1 MNGSSTKH
9 QITTMNTIMQKLVE
23 QLQTMKTSLAHL
35 QQTYTTI
42 TTTMHTL
49 LEDAPDELPYK
60 ELIITN
66 HVITDVEQDTALMLD
81 TFETMQENMSVAI
94 KVCNKIV

>member
-1 MNGSSTKH
+1 MGLPPN
-9 QITTMNTIMQKLVE
+9 TMNTIMQKLVE
-23 QLQTMKTSLAHL
+23 QLQTMKISLAHL

-49 LEDAPDELPYK
+49 LEDAPDELLYK

-66 HVITDVEQDTALMLD
+66 HISTDVEQDSALMLD
-81 TFETMQENMSVAI
+81 TFETMHT
-94 KVCNKIV
+94 